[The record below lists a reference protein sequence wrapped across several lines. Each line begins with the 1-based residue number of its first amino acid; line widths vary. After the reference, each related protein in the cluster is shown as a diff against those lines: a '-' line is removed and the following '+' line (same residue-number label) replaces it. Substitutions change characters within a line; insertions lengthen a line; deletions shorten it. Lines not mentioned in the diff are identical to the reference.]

1 MSNLSIAALV
11 IYFKCRYQE
20 LKKLFGLLL
29 GNKLPKL
36 LVILKV
42 FDSDKTLSLTN
53 IGVMII
59 LGKIATAAVLDW
71 VTASTLLLSLLS
83 YNAKKVLRGK
93 EKAAE
98 AESTSKLKEVEDKIA
113 ELNKAFAVSTM
124 FKK

>member
-1 MSNLSIAALV
+1 MSDLSIAALV
-11 IYFKCRYQE
+11 IYFKCKYQE
-20 LKKLFGLLL
+20 LKKLCGVLFVSR
-29 GNKLPKL
+29 LPKL
-36 LVILKV
+36 LVTLKV

-53 IGVMII
+53 LGVMII

-71 VTASTLLLSLLS
+71 TTAATLMLALLS
-83 YNAKKVLRGK
+83 YNAKKVMRSK

-98 AESTSKLKEVEDKIA
+98 AESSDNLKALEDKIQ